1 MGYKMVF
8 SDMDGTLLWKGVRV
22 SVENSAAIRKAVD
35 KGVEAFRHLFL
46 RCRSMQEADQN
57 DRLNRVE
64 RVEAAHQTRLDAG
77 DKKFDKLSADMAQ
90 LLKVQN
96 ALLMHEIT
104 GNGIEKLKTVKSELD
119 TYLATRN

>member
-1 MGYKMVF
+1 
-8 SDMDGTLLWKGVRV
+8 MDTTIVNLSNLETTILFVLGVL
-22 SVENSAAIRKAVD
+22 AALVAVD

-46 RCRSMQEADQN
+46 RRRSGQEASQN
-57 DRLNRVE
+57 DRLNHVE

-77 DKKFDKLSADMAQ
+77 DRKFDRLSADMSQ

-119 TYLATRN
+119 TYLTTRN

>member
-1 MGYKMVF
+1 
-8 SDMDGTLLWKGVRV
+8 MDTTIVNLSNLETTILFVLGVL
-22 SVENSAAIRKAVD
+22 AALVAVD

-46 RCRSMQEADQN
+46 RCRSMQEAGQN
-57 DRLNRVE
+57 DRLNHVE
-64 RVEAAHQTRLDAG
+64 RVEAAHQTRLNAG
-77 DKKFDKLSADMAQ
+77 DRKFDKLSADMAQ

-119 TYLATRN
+119 TYLTTRN

>member
-1 MGYKMVF
+1 
-8 SDMDGTLLWKGVRV
+8 MDTTIVNLSNLETTILFVLGVL
-22 SVENSAAIRKAVD
+22 AALVA
-35 KGVEAFRHLFL
+35 GEAFRPLFL
-46 RCRSMQEADQN
+46 RCRSMQEAGQN

>member
-1 MGYKMVF
+1 
-8 SDMDGTLLWKGVRV
+8 MDTTIVNLSNFETTILFVLGALGVLV
-22 SVENSAAIRKAVD
+22 AVD

-46 RCRSMQEADQN
+46 RRSGQEASQN
-57 DRLNRVE
+57 DRLNHVE

-77 DKKFDKLSADMAQ
+77 DRKFDRLSADMAQ

-104 GNGIEKLKTVKSELD
+104 GNGIEKLKTVKLELD
-119 TYLATRN
+119 TYLTTRD

>member
-1 MGYKMVF
+1 MNLSNFETTILFVLGA
-8 SDMDGTLLWKGVRV
+8 LGVLV
-22 SVENSAAIRKAVD
+22 AVD
-35 KGVEAFRHLFL
+35 KGVESFRHLFL
-46 RCRSMQEADQN
+46 RRRSGQEASQN
-57 DRLNRVE
+57 DRLNHVE

-77 DKKFDKLSADMAQ
+77 DRKFDRLSAAQ

-119 TYLATRN
+119 TYLTTRN

>member
-1 MGYKMVF
+1 
-8 SDMDGTLLWKGVRV
+8 
-22 SVENSAAIRKAVD
+22 
-35 KGVEAFRHLFL
+35 
-46 RCRSMQEADQN
+46 MQEADQN

-77 DKKFDKLSADMAQ
+77 DKKFDKLYADMAQ